1 MHDPLTTYV
10 IGQQQQTLNSLA
22 ADVREIKANTTSIRS
37 SLDAIKRWGL
47 AAALWVSGLGMVV
60 FQNQLAELAVT
71 VAKSMLR

>member
-10 IGQQQQTLNSLA
+10 IGQQQQTLRSIESE
-22 ADVREIKANTTSIRS
+22 VREIKASVTSIRS

-47 AAALWVSGLGMVV
+47 AAALWVSGLGMVL